1 MEEYN
6 FSSNGIESK
15 VTFFNALEYLTITL
29 SNTKNKFF
37 LNKLITN
44 VALNKTHFSLH
55 FYSLT
60 SLHCSQ
66 PSIFSYNYF
75 IVERAEGIA

>member
-15 VTFFNALEYLTITL
+15 VTFFYAVEYLTITL
-29 SNTKNKFF
+29 PNTKNKFF

-44 VALNKTHFSLH
+44 VALNKMHFSLH

-60 SLHCSQ
+60 VLIRRGGGGWFYFLFCSAKV
-66 PSIFSYNYF
+66 PRF
-75 IVERAEGIA
+75 

>member
-15 VTFFNALEYLTITL
+15 ATFFNALEYLTITL

-37 LNKLITN
+37 LKNSTTN
-44 VALNKTHFSLH
+44 VALNKIHFSLH

-60 SLHCSQ
+60 L
-66 PSIFSYNYF
+66 YL
-75 IVERAEGIA
+75 

>member
-15 VTFFNALEYLTITL
+15 ATFFNALEYLTITL

-37 LNKLITN
+37 LKNSTTN
-44 VALNKTHFSLH
+44 VALNKIHFSLH

-60 SLHCSQ
+60 LILIEVQIETKH
-66 PSIFSYNYF
+66 
-75 IVERAEGIA
+75 

>member
-6 FSSNGIESK
+6 FSSNGIKSK
-15 VTFFNALEYLTITL
+15 ATFFNALEYPTITL

-37 LNKLITN
+37 LKNSTTN
-44 VALNKTHFSLH
+44 VALNKIHFSLH

-60 SLHCSQ
+60 LVPAKHLKRFENAGPEYHSSL
-66 PSIFSYNYF
+66 
-75 IVERAEGIA
+75 

>member
-15 VTFFNALEYLTITL
+15 ATFFNALEYLTITL

-37 LNKLITN
+37 LKNSTTN
-44 VALNKTHFSLH
+44 VALNKIHFSLH

-60 SLHCSQ
+60 NVPL
-66 PSIFSYNYF
+66 FLAFYAKN
-75 IVERAEGIA
+75 

>member
-15 VTFFNALEYLTITL
+15 ATFFNALEYLTITL

-37 LNKLITN
+37 LKNSTTN
-44 VALNKTHFSLH
+44 VALNKIHFSLH

-60 SLHCSQ
+60 HYH
-66 PSIFSYNYF
+66 I
-75 IVERAEGIA
+75 

>member
-15 VTFFNALEYLTITL
+15 VTFFYAVEYLTITL
-29 SNTKNKFF
+29 PNTKNKFF

-44 VALNKTHFSLH
+44 EQLNELHSSLH

-60 SLHCSQ
+60 LVS
-66 PSIFSYNYF
+66 
-75 IVERAEGIA
+75 

>member
-15 VTFFNALEYLTITL
+15 VTFFYAVEYLTITL
-29 SNTKNKFF
+29 PNTKNKFF

-44 VALNKTHFSLH
+44 VALNKMHFSLH

-60 SLHCSQ
+60 VLIRGGGGGGFYFLFCSAKV
-66 PSIFSYNYF
+66 P
-75 IVERAEGIA
+75 RL

>member
-15 VTFFNALEYLTITL
+15 VTFFYAVEYLTITL
-29 SNTKNKFF
+29 PNTKNKFF

-44 VALNKTHFSLH
+44 VALNKMHFSLH
-55 FYSLT
+55 FYFITVLIRRGRGGGWFYF
-60 SLHCSQ
+60 LFCSAKV
-66 PSIFSYNYF
+66 P
-75 IVERAEGIA
+75 RL